1 MLYGEN
7 LFLESNNQT
16 PNYPSYGMQPKQNA
30 GLYTYIGIFCAVIA
44 LFILP
49 EIFGAAAAVLG
60 AYVFR
65 LDCGTTRNRGL
76 WIVILGVVFMLIGIY
91 YTSIFALYQILP

>member
-1 MLYGEN
+1 LV
-7 LFLESNNQT
+7 FKSSNQT
-16 PNYPSYGMQPKQNA
+16 PNYPTYNTQPKQNA

-49 EIFGAAAAVLG
+49 EIFGAASIVLG
-60 AYVFR
+60 AYVYR

-76 WIVILGVVFMLIGIY
+76 WIVILGVMFMLVGIY
-91 YTSIFALYQILP
+91 YTSYFALYQILP